1 VRHHTNCVLPFTIK
15 QLSAGVIDLF
25 TANHELHPVRFVP
38 NVLPAAGARKA
49 AGQPRRRKKLVVEQV
64 SPTLGSS
71 KSKGAR

>member
-1 VRHHTNCVLPFTIK
+1 VASVVLSWFDFCFLT
-15 QLSAGVIDLF
+15 LF
-25 TANHELHPVRFVP
+25 TFFPILLR
-38 NVLPAAGARKA
+38 AAGARKA